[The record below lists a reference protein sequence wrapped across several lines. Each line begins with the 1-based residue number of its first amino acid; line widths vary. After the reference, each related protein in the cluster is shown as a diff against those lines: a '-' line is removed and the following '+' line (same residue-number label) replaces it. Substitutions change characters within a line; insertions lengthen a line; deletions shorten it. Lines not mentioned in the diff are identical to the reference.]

1 MEHTDQI
8 PTFESSLTEPASKIN
23 SNSDQLTNLRDIKS
37 QKTSNNRPF
46 TTSYEDDT
54 NITYVDEDSA
64 DNEPKLNYHPM
75 KNEMP
80 ATFTHR
86 DDRFGRNAEKNRQQS
101 KMKSEY
107 SEEIKLLKNMLPL
120 LAKYKILSL
129 DQVDMNNEKHNNE
142 QFLLSGRKLD
152 RNEKNNDMH
161 SDSEHVSLSGRKTK
175 QKMMNDGKFP
185 DLFAEKQATNID
197 NRKNQRRQNERSKL
211 ILSEK
216 INTQKIPNGKS
227 GKVLQTTAI
236 LNNQNKEHMAFPKQS
251 ETTILSENI
260 NTGKN
265 TTVLQATLHHTKLTN
280 KDGTLEILN
289 KIPASDN
296 SSITK
301 PKVIHSKAEAIG
313 EIFKAL
319 GSNNRIVKDANGLY
333 LISGKHVKIIHRA
346 HGKHVKEKNLETYK
360 DKKIGLLSKAIG
372 PFKTPGDLNDKVKP
386 TDLGLKDSR
395 ASLVQDKE
403 IQLSSKTADRKKSF
417 TNPSEEKEKMKS
429 SELGLIKTKSQAP
442 FLQINSTNSDRNQQG
457 LSNVLSGMEKKF
469 GLDLSTY
476 NLRDLEYKLQ
486 SNSKSKTSTKFK
498 KTTEGYKPA
507 GESLWK
513 NEPTEDSVPNNS
525 VFPPKENGSSYTN
538 VENRNERKIQWKLNG
553 DSYTNSTVPNEVN
566 NKVLPL
572 KENDNSH
579 TNIENKNENEIQGT
593 FNDAYIN
600 STGPL
605 NADGK
610 PLMGNEYLS
619 KDDETQDSNPVT
631 FTSKFMDD
639 VSNLTIFPQNES
651 RISDYSFNKSSSNG
665 ISSTSRPSLG
675 TPLSKNKTNKLES
688 FSEHVHGK
696 SHDNSSVSDKK
707 SSDVHIEVFDEAK
720 GDKNKGTYQTS
731 TDVKQ
736 DSESVEVIDEGESS
750 QPAVKI
756 TPGDLSSAL
765 QDKFGK
771 GIDRVGSDNNWAAE
785 KGTKLPKIT
794 EASKSSQWTEKID
807 GVGFYSNSESKKK
820 AQSAES
826 TTKAT
831 ATEESKVLMSLEKE
845 AKLPESTKVATGKN
859 ESKSATSGPTWSVNV
874 VGNVAKPQEEIL
886 GRSNRSETRK
896 ITTERLSSN
905 RGNTSTQGKSR
916 NSSVQRNTESLLGR
930 NSGNGELQNV
940 LWVNDHHLGTSEE
953 KMGPQ
958 GTSRNTNVK
967 PRNKDNSLGISRGN
981 GVPQRTSMNNQG
993 ELGTSRLTNGSSE
1006 PMIPKRVVD
1015 ALLLSLTQKSQGRNS
1030 ETNKINN
1037 QEKFTTK
1044 KLKGNSAHAKLPKEA
1059 SENNIITED
1068 SNHIPI
1074 DTKQKVGPSK
1084 IPYIKTTSTAENTNL
1099 DNLLEK
1105 FVGLLSRHMRPV
1117 KTEKPKIKVKSHQK
1131 HNILRAIPLLKY
1143 QEKLLWDEQRKLEHQ
1158 LAMKQKV
1165 LEESELNENLG
1176 SSRTPPTNVE
1186 VNLKK
1191 KIHELSEEK
1200 NFLLKK
1206 LKMLSFQEKYKTGMG
1221 NVYNDK
1227 LMTPN
1232 QETILTEVYNDS
1244 NQKSGTAPYMGSH
1257 VTYNVVNDRG
1267 LNKEHASESELQQA
1281 DEQLN
1286 QLLAEY
1292 EATIGSPN
1300 GHTTDTSDRT
1310 ANDPEGHT
1318 SATSGKHVLQF
1329 SEPVTVAGPGEHS
1342 MEDKK
1347 HDVVGLGKP
1356 NRDPEINSNT
1366 QEINKVTSTN
1376 IRDFDNIPR
1385 NTADQISATKSFT
1398 AGASEDRPRISTEYP
1413 IYQHTS
1419 DYIHMHPYGTQDVP
1433 YQHTT
1438 NPTSSTPSYPTPS
1451 FINKEADYAS
1461 DTVQKFADP
1470 FTKSQDDSNLNQRSM
1485 TNSKSGYNGKG
1496 SQGVQGVNNVFP
1508 GTYSYGEEH
1517 ESTRS
1522 LPNWRQEDANLLKE
1536 MPEYSENANTI
1547 ESETQPEHYTVL
1559 TTEQDSAAKV
1569 KLQDR
1574 NTAAS
1579 DGEIKPQIT
1588 NTVIGAQELRTGAE
1602 AFQQPMG
1609 SQHERTSQSSN
1620 ILGLHVNA
1628 ERNFWPRTEGMKQPN
1643 SLVDGTNS
1651 KLHPQTS
1658 DIVEPNNEREPRYE
1672 LRNSLR
1678 EKNNRFAF
1686 ENSESQQPEVNQIGD
1701 IHSNVQA
1708 GRYNT
1713 LISGKK
1719 PDELYPHATSTAVSK
1734 NDDDDGEESHD
1745 LQESSQQPI
1754 GSEVDGAFE
1763 VVQGGAVPTL
1773 RRNTDNPEDGVQDKT
1788 YINGDEYHL
1797 QKKYG
1802 IAKREK
1808 RKHV

>member
-8 PTFESSLTEPASKIN
+8 PTFESSQTEPASKIN
-23 SNSDQLTNLRDIKS
+23 SNSDQLTNLQRDIKS
-37 QKTSNNRPF
+37 QKTLNNRPF

-86 DDRFGRNAEKNRQQS
+86 DDRFGRNSEKNRQQS

-120 LAKYKILSL
+120 LAKYKILNF
-129 DQVDMNNEKHNNE
+129 DQVDRNNEKQNNE
-142 QFLLSGRKLD
+142 PFLLSGRKPD
-152 RNEKNNDMH
+152 RNEKSNDMH
-161 SDSEHVSLSGRKTK
+161 SDSEHVSLPGRKTK
-175 QKMMNDGKFP
+175 QEKMNDGNFQH
-185 DLFAEKQATNID
+185 LSAEKQATNID
-197 NRKNQRRQNERSKL
+197 NRENQRKQNVQSKL

-236 LNNQNKEHMAFPKQS
+236 LNNQKKKHMAFPKQS

-260 NTGKN
+260 NTQEIPNSKN
-265 TTVLQATLHHTKLTN
+265 TTVLQTTLHHTKLTN
-280 KDGTLEILN
+280 KDGTIEILN

-346 HGKHVKEKNLETYK
+346 HGKHAKEKNLENYK
-360 DKKIGLLSKAIG
+360 DKEIGLLSKAVG
-372 PFKTPGDLNDKVKP
+372 PFKTPGELKEKVKP
-386 TDLGLKDSR
+386 TDFGLKNSH
-395 ASLVQDKE
+395 ASLTPSKE
-403 IQLSSKTADRKKSF
+403 IRLSSKTADREESF
-417 TNPSEEKEKMKS
+417 KNPREQKEKMKS
-429 SELGLIKTKSQAP
+429 SELGLIKTKSQDNLAP
-442 FLQINSTNSDRNQQG
+442 FLQINSTNPDRNQQG
-457 LSNVLSGMEKKF
+457 LSNVLNGMEKKF

-486 SNSKSKTSTKFK
+486 SNSKSKTSNKFN
-498 KTTEGYKPA
+498 KTTEGYKPTEK
-507 GESLWK
+507 GLWK
-513 NEPTEDSVPNNS
+513 NRPNEDSVPNNS

-553 DSYTNSTVPNEVN
+553 DSYTNNTVPIEVN
-566 NKVLPL
+566 NKMPPL
-572 KENDNSH
+572 KENYNSH
-579 TNIENKNENEIQGT
+579 TNIENKNENETQGP

-610 PLMGNEYLS
+610 PLME
-619 KDDETQDSNPVT
+619 
-631 FTSKFMDD
+631 
-639 VSNLTIFPQNES
+639 NLTIFPQNES
-651 RISDYSFNKSSSNG
+651 RISDYSFNKSLSNG
-665 ISSTSRPSLG
+665 ISRTSRPSLG

-696 SHDNSSVSDKK
+696 SQDKSSVSDKK

-720 GDKNKGTYQTS
+720 GVNVGTYQTS

-750 QPAVKI
+750 QSPVKI

-771 GIDRVGSDNNWAAE
+771 GVDRIGSDNNWAAE
-785 KGTKLPKIT
+785 KETKLPEIT
-794 EASKSSQWTEKID
+794 ETSKSSQWTEKID
-807 GVGFYSNSESKKK
+807 GVEFDTNSDSRKEAKASKTAK
-820 AQSAES
+820 
-826 TTKAT
+826 
-831 ATEESKVLMSLEKE
+831 ATEESKVVMSLEKE
-845 AKLPESTKVATGKN
+845 ATLPEIAKAATGRN

-874 VGNVAKPQEEIL
+874 VGNVGKPQKEIW

-896 ITTERLSSN
+896 ITTERLNSS
-905 RGNTSTQGKSR
+905 TSTLGARVSSR
-916 NSSVQRNTESLLGR
+916 NSSIQRNTENLLGR

-953 KMGPQ
+953 KMGTQ
-958 GTSRNTNVK
+958 DTSRNTNVK
-967 PRNKDNSLGISRGN
+967 PRKKDNSLGISRGN
-981 GVPQRTSMNNQG
+981 GDVPQRTSMNNQD
-993 ELGTSRLTNGSSE
+993 ELGTFRITNGSSE

-1030 ETNKINN
+1030 DTNQINN
-1037 QEKFTTK
+1037 QEKNTTK
-1044 KLKGNSAHAKLPKEA
+1044 KSKGNSAYAKLPKEA
-1059 SENNIITED
+1059 SENNMITED

-1084 IPYIKTTSTAENTNL
+1084 IPHIKTTSTAENTNL

-1105 FVGLLSRHMRPV
+1105 FVGLLSRHIRPI
-1117 KTEKPKIKVKSHQK
+1117 KTEPKTKVKPHQK

-1158 LAMKQKV
+1158 LAMEQNL
-1165 LEESELNENLG
+1165 LEESKLTENLG
-1176 SSRTPPTNVE
+1176 SSKTSPTNVE

-1227 LMTPN
+1227 IMIPN
-1232 QETILTEVYNDS
+1232 QETVLTEVYNDS

-1267 LNKEHASESELQQA
+1267 LNKEHGSESELQQA

-1300 GHTTDTSDRT
+1300 GHTTDASDRT

-1347 HDVVGLGKP
+1347 HDVVGFGKP
-1356 NRDPEINSNT
+1356 IREPEINSNT
-1366 QEINKVTSTN
+1366 HEINKATSTN

-1385 NTADQISATKSFT
+1385 NTADQISTTKSFT

-1461 DTVQKFADP
+1461 DTAEKFADP

-1485 TNSKSGYNGKG
+1485 TNSKSSYNGKG

-1559 TTEQDSAAKV
+1559 TTEQDSAAEV

-1579 DGEIKPQIT
+1579 DGVIKPQIT

-1620 ILGLHVNA
+1620 ILGSHVNT

-1658 DIVEPNNEREPRYE
+1658 DIVDPNNEREPRYE

-1678 EKNNRFAF
+1678 EENNRFAY

-1708 GRYNT
+1708 GRYDT
-1713 LISGKK
+1713 LTSGKE
-1719 PDELYPHATSTAVSK
+1719 PDELNPHSTNTAVSE

-1745 LQESSQQPI
+1745 LQENSQQPI

-1802 IAKREK
+1802 IAKRKK